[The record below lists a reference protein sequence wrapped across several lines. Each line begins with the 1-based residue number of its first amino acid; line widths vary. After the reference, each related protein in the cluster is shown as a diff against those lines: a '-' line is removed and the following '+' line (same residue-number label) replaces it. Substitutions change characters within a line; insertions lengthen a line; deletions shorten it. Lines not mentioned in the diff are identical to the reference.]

1 MRITSFRPWLLA
13 LSLALAVNVHA
24 APANLLQQAYGE
36 LASADHDYKG
46 HRVAAM
52 RKLQAAG
59 KALGVTLYGN
69 TKQHETQGISD
80 EHLKAAQ
87 SLLQQAASGL
97 SGKALKRV
105 LAAEKDISIA
115 LSVK

>member
-1 MRITSFRPWLLA
+1 MKISFFRPWLLA
-13 LSLALAVNVHA
+13 LGLVLAVNVYA

-52 RKLQAAG
+52 KKLEAAG
-59 KALGVTLYGN
+59 KVLGIKLQGN
-69 TKQHETQGISD
+69 TREHEKQGISD
-80 EHLKAAQ
+80 EHLKTAQ
-87 SLLQQAASGL
+87 SLLQEAASGL

-105 LAAEKDISIA
+105 ETAEKEISIA
-115 LSVK
+115 LRVK